1 MAETKQTRK
10 TPLTTI
16 GISQEL
22 AERLDVLLNTQYQ
35 GMKRKDFVE
44 GAIAYFE
51 RTNYPLN
58 VDQIDYTPLE
68 RLANKLEKSAAIIAD
83 DSQERVQM
91 SQLFIDMKQRFI
103 DLQQQQL
110 ALPSSADIT
119 AANNAKATAESEL
132 TLTNQKLETAQKDN
146 DRLCDEIKQLKE
158 KLKKLEDVE
167 LLLAKAKT
175 ELQHCK
181 GLFSSA
187 SSQVLKELGIE

>member
-16 GISQEL
+16 AISQEL
-22 AERLDVLLNTQYQ
+22 ADRLDNLLTTQYQ

-91 SQLFIDMKQRFI
+91 SQLFMDMKQKFI
-103 DLQQQQL
+103 DLQQSQL

-119 AANNAKATAESEL
+119 AASE
-132 TLTNQKLETAQKDN
+132 
-146 DRLCDEIKQLKE
+146 
-158 KLKKLEDVE
+158 
-167 LLLAKAKT
+167 AKAKAET
-175 ELQHCK
+175 ELEATRQELTALRQELDNYGRKIKDQDADMTVLRNKLAVAIAELERC
-181 GLFSSA
+181 SSGIFTKP
-187 SSQVLKELGIE
+187 SKTTIESLKS

>member
-51 RTNYPLN
+51 RTNYPLT

-83 DSQERVQM
+83 DSQERLEM
-91 SQLFIDMKQRFI
+91 SQLFIDMKQRFM
-103 DLQQQQL
+103 DLQQAQL

-132 TLTNQKLETAQKDN
+132 TLANQKLETAQKEN
-146 DRLCDEIKQLKE
+146 NRLCDEITILRGQLGKLHETE
-158 KLKKLEDVE
+158 KL
-167 LLLAKAKT
+167 LAMALT
-175 ELQHCK
+175 ELKHCK